1 MTTNEPDELEVF
13 RLLLDSR
20 NWPMRRGKYLIVQG
34 EVYQFVSDDPL
45 EERVFK
51 PLFRGKFQ

>member
-1 MTTNEPDELEVF
+1 MTDHQREDLEVF
-13 RLLLDSR
+13 RRMLDPK
-20 NWPMRRGKYLIVQG
+20 NWPVRKGEYFIMEG
-34 EVYQFVSDDPL
+34 EVFWYVSDSPL